1 MIKLSDGIEFNNPF
15 FFINKSS
22 LLFRTCHDYQLLRF
36 HDMLLLDQEKLFPV
50 LLTRQKL
57 VIDEGTTDQV
67 FPVYNEI
74 SCFMFTTLFV
84 NAPYLC

>member
-1 MIKLSDGIEFNNPF
+1 MIKLSDGIEFNNQF

-36 HDMLLLDQEKLFPV
+36 HDMLLLDEEKLFPV
-50 LLTRQKL
+50 MLTRQKL
-57 VIDEGTTDQV
+57 VIDERTTDQV

>member
-1 MIKLSDGIEFNNPF
+1 
-15 FFINKSS
+15 
-22 LLFRTCHDYQLLRF
+22 
-36 HDMLLLDQEKLFPV
+36 MLLLDQEKLFPV

-57 VIDEGTTDQV
+57 VINEGTTDQV

-74 SCFMFTTLFV
+74 SCFMFATLFV